1 MDGRA
6 DSEAKPK
13 NKRMELSFAQV
24 SGSALAAVVA
34 ALLAG
39 QLGVYGTVIGAGVV
53 SVVATSGGTIF
64 QHVFKRT
71 GEQLREATG
80 LAAKPKPRHA
90 GRSGDATTVLHRMDA
105 TQVLPAE
112 DATQL
117 LPGASPASG
126 VGRDAGAYSTTRA
139 DEQFDRHS
147 NEFTGRTTHGT
158 RLRGWKR
165 PLLAA
170 GVIFVVA
177 MGAVT
182 TVEWAKGSDASGGK
196 GSTSV
201 SRIFGGT
208 PDKKDPTPQRTPA
221 PGHSQDGGQESGSG
235 KENPSGGPTPNPSA
249 SQHDGD
255 TGTESPSPSASSS
268 PGGNSTPHAE
278 PDPDIPGHTPDSGR
292 ADDSTGT
299 DTGGVDTSDGHTTV
313 PKPPQGHNAADVTGT
328 GSQGAAP

>member
-1 MDGRA
+1 
-6 DSEAKPK
+6 
-13 NKRMELSFAQV
+13 MELSFAQV
-24 SGSALAAVVA
+24 AGSALAAVVA

-53 SVVATSGGTIF
+53 SIVATSGGTIF

-90 GRSGDATTVLHRMDA
+90 GRSDAATKVLRQVDT

-112 DATQL
+112 DATRL
-117 LPGASPASG
+117 LPNPSLAPGDGKDTGAH
-126 VGRDAGAYSTTRA
+126 STTRGG
-139 DEQFDRHS
+139 EQFDRHS
-147 NEFTGRTTHGT
+147 DEFTERTTHGT

-170 GVIFVVA
+170 GAIFVVA

-182 TVEWAKGSDASGGK
+182 AVEWAKGSDASGGK

-208 PDKKDPTPQRTPA
+208 PDKKDPTPQRTPT
-221 PGHSQDGGQESGSG
+221 PGHSQGGGRETGNG
-235 KENPSGGPTPNPSA
+235 KENPSDGLTPDPDV
-249 SQHDGD
+249 SQHDGG
-255 TGTESPSPSASSS
+255 TGTESPSPSTSAS
-268 PGGNSTPHAE
+268 PGDGSTPHTE
-278 PDPDIPGHTPDSGR
+278 SDPDVPGHTPDGER

-299 DTGGVDTSDGHTTV
+299 DTGTGGAGATGGHITD
-313 PKPPQGHNAADVTGT
+313 PKPPQDHGAADTAGT
-328 GSQGAAP
+328 GFQEGTSQ

>member
-1 MDGRA
+1 
-6 DSEAKPK
+6 
-13 NKRMELSFAQV
+13 MELSFAQV

-71 GEQLREATG
+71 GEQIREATG
-80 LAAKPKPRHA
+80 LATKPKPRHA
-90 GRSGDATTVLHRMDA
+90 GRSDAATTVPHRMDA

-112 DATQL
+112 DATRL

-126 VGRDAGAYSTTRA
+126 IGRDSGAYSTTRA
-139 DEQFDRHS
+139 DEQFDRRS
-147 NEFTGRTTHGT
+147 DEFTERTTHGT

-182 TVEWAKGSDASGGK
+182 MVEWAKGSDASGGK

-208 PDKKDPTPQRTPA
+208 PDKKDPMPQRTPA
-221 PGHSQDGGQESGSG
+221 PGHSQDGGRESGSG
-235 KENPSGGPTPNPSA
+235 KENPKNDDPTPNPSA
-249 SQHDGD
+249 SQHDGG
-255 TGTESPSPSASSS
+255 TGTESPSPSTSPS
-268 PGGNSTPHAE
+268 PGDDSTPYAE
-278 PDPDIPGHTPDSGR
+278 SDPGVPGHTPDSGR

-299 DTGGVDTSDGHTTV
+299 GGVDTSDGHTTD
-313 PKPPQGHNAADVTGT
+313 PKPPQGQNAADVTGA
-328 GSQGAAP
+328 GSQGVAP